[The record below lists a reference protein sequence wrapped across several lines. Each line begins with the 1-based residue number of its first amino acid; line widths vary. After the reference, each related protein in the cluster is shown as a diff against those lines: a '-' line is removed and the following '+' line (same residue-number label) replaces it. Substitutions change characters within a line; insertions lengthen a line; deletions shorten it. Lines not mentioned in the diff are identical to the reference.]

1 MAEAEEA
8 PDLLSALPDALLLR
22 VACVIGHRD
31 KEEPSWCPQHLCR
44 LRACSRRVC
53 RQRACRTLVAPLPVP
68 TRFQRSR

>member
-1 MAEAEEA
+1 MAEAEA

-44 LRACSRRVC
+44 LRACSRRAC
-53 RQRACRTLVAPLPVP
+53 RQLALRTRVAPLPVP
-68 TRFQRSR
+68 HAFPRAR